1 MAREVPE
8 INGGSLAD
16 IAFLLLIFFLV
27 TTTMDIDTGITRLL
41 PPEPEKDQET
51 EVKVNKRNVL
61 VVLLNRSDR
70 LMVGGEEMDR
80 LALKAKTIEFFTN
93 PLNKADLPEMVETEI
108 QFPPGSSPLLPPD
121 GVWKGK
127 VSKGVISLQNDRST
141 TYGKYLQ
148 VQNELVAAV
157 NELRNEFCNLYFDK
171 DYDELN
177 TGNPVE
183 EEIYEAIRDI
193 YKMNISESE
202 PKNIGGLN

>member
-1 MAREVPE
+1 MARETPE

-41 PPEPEKDQET
+41 PPEPEEDQQ
-51 EVKVNKRNVL
+51 VDVQVNRRNVL
-61 VVLLNRSDR
+61 VVLLNRSDL
-70 LMVGGEEMDR
+70 LMVGGEVMDR
-80 LALKAKTIEFFTN
+80 LALKDKTIEFFTN
-93 PLNKADLPEMVETEI
+93 PTNSPDLPVMEDSEV
-108 QFPPGSSPLLPPD
+108 QFPPGSSSLLPPD
-121 GVWKGK
+121 GLWTGK
-127 VSKGVISLQNDRST
+127 ISKGVISLQNDRST
-141 TYGKYLQ
+141 SYGKYLQ

-157 NELRNEFCNLYFDK
+157 NQLRNDFCNQYFGM

-177 TGNPVE
+177 TNIPDE
-183 EEIYEAIRDI
+183 EEIYEGIRKI